1 MTIDGDGRGIETV
14 RDTDTHDNNNDNKNK
29 NKNDKQNNDNDN
41 DNSDRWRDLCRDVAD
56 EQNPERMSLLIDELI
71 TVLDKRRQKFREVG
85 PSHDRAASG
94 DALMPEIEEN

>member
-1 MTIDGDGRGIETV
+1 MTIDGNGRGIETV

-29 NKNDKQNNDNDN
+29 NKNDKQNNDN

-71 TVLDKRRQKFREVG
+71 TVLDKRRQKFREDG
-85 PSHDRAASG
+85 PSDDRAASG
-94 DALMPEIEEN
+94 GELMLETEEN